1 MSQRLLYD
9 LAGADPERRFSP
21 YCWRIKLALAHK
33 GLEVTTIPW
42 RFTDKDAIAQ
52 SGQDKVPVLVDGAR
66 VVSDSWAIAVYL
78 EETYP
83 DAPSLF
89 GGPQAMAVTRFLS
102 LWTDR
107 VMGAG
112 LVRMIVGDVYAHLHE
127 KDLAY
132 FRASREARFGM
143 PLEEVGADRETAVVA
158 FRQALDPLRAL
169 VGEQPFVGGQA
180 PTYADYLPFSILQ
193 WAANV
198 SSFAL
203 LADDDPLIAWRERVA
218 DLYDGLARKALIPTL
233 V

>member
-1 MSQRLLYD
+1 
-9 LAGADPERRFSP
+9 
-21 YCWRIKLALAHK
+21 
-33 GLEVTTIPW
+33 
-42 RFTDKDAIAQ
+42 
-52 SGQDKVPVLVDGAR
+52 
-66 VVSDSWAIAVYL
+66 
-78 EETYP
+78 
-83 DAPSLF
+83 
-89 GGPQAMAVTRFLS
+89 MAVTRFLN

-112 LVRMIVGDVYAHLHE
+112 MVRMVVGDVYAHLHE

-158 FRQALDPLRAL
+158 FRRALDPLRAL
-169 VGEQPFVGGQA
+169 VGEQPFVGGQT
-180 PTYADYLPFSILQ
+180 PSYADYLPFSILQ
-193 WAANV
+193 WAHNV